1 MEPEQAEQPKQRT
14 DHTADGLLTGRGI
27 WPVANEH
34 HREAGRDA
42 VAGLELSHVLLQLR
56 PAGSAPVNVRSEEQ
70 SGAEQSEE
78 KERGGEAHLMSLL
91 IWVPEIL
98 AAGALA
104 GAVLTLPPDSSA
116 LP

>member
-1 MEPEQAEQPKQRT
+1 MCGA
-14 DHTADGLLTGRGI
+14 
-27 WPVANEH
+27 
-34 HREAGRDA
+34 
-42 VAGLELSHVLLQLR
+42 
-56 PAGSAPVNVRSEEQ
+56 EQ

-78 KERGGEAHLMSLL
+78 KERAGEAHLMSLL